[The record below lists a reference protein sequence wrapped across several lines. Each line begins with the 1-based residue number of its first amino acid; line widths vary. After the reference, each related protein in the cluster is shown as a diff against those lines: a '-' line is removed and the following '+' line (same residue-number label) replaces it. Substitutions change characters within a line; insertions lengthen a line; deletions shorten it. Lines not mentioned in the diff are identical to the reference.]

1 MFPVLAGAPL
11 SIGNNV
17 CLKQCVDAMSDL
29 KDDIMKAAMKAL
41 QNEKVQKF
49 MSNEKVQKGMAEAF
63 KAGYELKSQLDET
76 KQDVLDSLNLAS
88 TDDLREMKRELDRL
102 RRQVSRLEKEQR
114 ERERAERAESLGGD
128 DGSSDDDSSE
138 E

>member
-1 MFPVLAGAPL
+1 
-11 SIGNNV
+11 
-17 CLKQCVDAMSDL
+17 MSDI

-63 KAGYELKSQLDET
+63 KAGYELKSQIDDT
-76 KQDVLDSLNLAS
+76 KQDVLESLNVATS
-88 TDDLREMKRELDRL
+88 DDLREMKRELDRL

-114 ERERAERAESLGGD
+114 ERKRQERAD
-128 DGSSDDDSSE
+128 DISRDSSDDSDSE
-138 E
+138 EE